1 MNSTN
6 QINQIKKSN
15 NKTLNNNPKQTKFL
29 GRKFAARHRAREL
42 AVQFLYALD
51 MRPEQDSETSLELFL
66 NPSDNE
72 IERKLN
78 NASDSDSDS
87 ASEKEFLNTIY
98 QNYSHDKIKNIWT
111 KNNQNNFNI
120 INEQTDTP
128 DVKTFCKNLVHE
140 VLENSDE
147 IDTLLL
153 RALTGWRPERMVSV
167 DRTVLRLI
175 ILEACIKKTLPLKSA
190 MTEAANLADNF
201 GTKDSARFVNG
212 VLSKI
217 FKLLEQNPE

>member
-15 NKTLNNNPKQTKFL
+15 NKTQNIKPKQTKFL

-66 NPSDNE
+66 NPSDSENE

-78 NASDSDSDS
+78 NDSDSDLD
-87 ASEKEFLNTIY
+87 SENEFLNTIY

-111 KNNQNNFNI
+111 KNNQNNLNI

-217 FKLLEQNPE
+217 FTLLEQNPE